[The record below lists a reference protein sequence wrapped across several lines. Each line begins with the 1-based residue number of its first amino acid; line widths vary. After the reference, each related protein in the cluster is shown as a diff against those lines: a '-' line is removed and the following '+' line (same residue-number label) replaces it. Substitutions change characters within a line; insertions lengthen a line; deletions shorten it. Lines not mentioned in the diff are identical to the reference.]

1 MSKRILKLNRTNDS
15 SISNWVGESDP
26 ASVAAADTAATVHF
40 HPLAG
45 ERLSES
51 INENRHA
58 LAAATEDAVPA
69 VLDVI
74 ERLQNF
80 PDEIDPAVASRIG
93 DMLHHALTA
102 MKASVE
108 LDGAVDREGYNRLK
122 TEMQDLQGRLLDAL
136 EQVRPTAR

>member
-15 SISNWVGESDP
+15 KISNWVGESEP
-26 ASVAAADTAATVHF
+26 ANPAANAAATVHF

-51 INENRHA
+51 INENRQA

-74 ERLQNF
+74 ERLQKY
-80 PDEIDPAVASRIG
+80 PDGIDPAVASRIG

-102 MKASVE
+102 MKKSVN

-122 TEMQDLQGRLLDAL
+122 IEMQDLQASLLEAL
-136 EQVRPTAR
+136 EQVQSTKG